1 MTTKTTVTKEAK
13 EKTVEKARVDS
24 ERTTTTTAIIG
35 TARGTTRNEGIERS
49 IIDETKMIGTKNE
62 RDDTVAARVVASY
75 LWHIIGIV
83 FFVGLPLSN
92 VLGITSATCMQSLAG
107 GSLPNVM
114 TLINDIPGGM
124 HLISEDATAAASD
137 SVQPLNTVQ

>member
-1 MTTKTTVTKEAK
+1 
-13 EKTVEKARVDS
+13 
-24 ERTTTTTAIIG
+24 
-35 TARGTTRNEGIERS
+35 
-49 IIDETKMIGTKNE
+49 MIGKKNE

-114 TLINDIPGGM
+114 TLINDIPGGIILTDNGIIVM
-124 HLISEDATAAASD
+124 LHLISEDATAAASD

>member
-1 MTTKTTVTKEAK
+1 MTTKTTVTKETK

-24 ERTTTTTAIIG
+24 ERTTTTNAIIG

-62 RDDTVAARVVASY
+62 GDDTVAARVVASY
-75 LWHIIGIV
+75 LWHRIGIV

-92 VLGITSATCMQSLAG
+92 VLGLASACTCMQSLAG

-114 TLINDIPGGM
+114 TSINDIPGGM
-124 HLISEDATAAASD
+124 L
-137 SVQPLNTVQ
+137 QY